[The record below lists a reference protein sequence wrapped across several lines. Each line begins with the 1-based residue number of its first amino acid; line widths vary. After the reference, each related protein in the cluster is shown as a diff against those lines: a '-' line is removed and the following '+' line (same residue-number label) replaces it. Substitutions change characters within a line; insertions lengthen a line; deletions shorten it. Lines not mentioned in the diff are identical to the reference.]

1 MKKKINPTERKEIFE
16 VLYMPIDADEL
27 FSGSLQEVSNKVLS
41 IEKRLR
47 LENNFVWVNPDRYIR
62 FDISLIVDENNYPDV
77 IIRGVRLEN
86 DTEYNMRMEDT
97 KEKEIAKEKANRNAK
112 ERRVLSQIEK
122 AKRKEKED
130 FKMFQKIKTQY
141 GW

>member
-16 VLYMPIDADEL
+16 VLYMDIDAEEL

-47 LENNFVWVNPDRYIR
+47 LENTFVWENPDRYIR
-62 FDISLIVDENNYPDV
+62 FDISLIVDENNYLDV
-77 IIRGVRLEN
+77 VVKGVRLEN

-97 KEKEIAKEKANRNAK
+97 KKKEIAKEKAKEKAK
-112 ERRVLSQIEK
+112 KKKILSQIEK

-130 FKMFQKIKTQY
+130 YETFQKIKKQY